1 MPDIPDIPVMLGG
14 IFPVPVI
21 PDMPPC
27 IDPMPEN
34 WATDEYPEFMARGY
48 LDMEFIELGAVG

>member
-1 MPDIPDIPVMLGG
+1 MLGG

-21 PDMPPC
+21 PVMPPC

-34 WATDEYPEFMARGY
+34 WATDEYPEFMAKGY